1 MTPKADFFSGIGIAI
16 FAAVFFIMA
25 GTYPE
30 ADGYGLGPGG
40 FPRIVTGTMF
50 ILGVLLSL
58 NSFVVARRGVKEDV
72 RVTVPELLNML
83 LLAAAFLGYIF
94 VIQYLGYIITTIIFL
109 FLFMYLYGD
118 RKWKR
123 MALVTVVGTAAT
135 YALFKYVFLIYLPAF
150 YLF

>member
-30 ADGYGLGPGG
+30 AEGYGLGPGG

-50 ILGVLLSL
+50 VLGVLLSL

-94 VIQYLGYIITTIIFL
+94 VIQYLGYIITTVIFL

-123 MALVTVVGTAAT
+123 MALVTVIGTAAT